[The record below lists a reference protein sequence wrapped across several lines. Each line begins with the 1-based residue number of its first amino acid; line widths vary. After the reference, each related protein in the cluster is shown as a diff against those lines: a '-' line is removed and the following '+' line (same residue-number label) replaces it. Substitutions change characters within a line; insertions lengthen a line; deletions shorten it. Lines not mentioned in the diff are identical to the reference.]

1 MTMHGHKSQPFIRS
15 HLDCVL
21 FLFLEHDLVAFTAR
35 AMARKV
41 LLVSGAKKRGGE
53 REGEGE
59 DKRRGGW

>member
-15 HLDCVL
+15 HLDCT
-21 FLFLEHDLVAFTAR
+21 FCYCFLVAFTAR

-53 REGEGE
+53 REGEEE